1 MFENRIRKLRELMS
15 SHGLEGYLVINIES
29 SSKPSSYYLTGFT
42 GSFSIILVTHNDVKF
57 LTDGRYTEQAENQAG
72 VKPLLFKTKL
82 SEELPNIID
91 LPKGA
96 KIGFESSTVS
106 SNIYINI
113 LKKLEDYE
121 FTPAEDLIMEMR
133 RTKSDEEVEFIKK
146 ANIIAEKALQETLDS
161 FYIGMT
167 EKEFAAKLEYNMKIF
182 GADTYAFETIVASG
196 HRGALPH
203 GIASEKKI
211 EKGELIVIDFGAYA
225 NGYNSDITRT
235 VAVEGI
241 SEKQKELYELVLKA
255 QKTAIEAAKPGMK
268 YSDLDKVAR
277 DIITE
282 GGYGEYFTHSLG
294 HGLGLEVHE
303 NPRVSKLSDVISK
316 PGDIITIEP
325 GIYIPGEFGI
335 RIEDDV
341 LITENGHTVLTSFD
355 KNLIIL

>member
-1 MFENRIRKLRELMS
+1 MFENRIKKLRELMS

-57 LTDGRYTEQAENQAG
+57 LTDGRYTEQVENQTG

-133 RTKSDEEVEFIKK
+133 RTKSNEEIEFIKK
-146 ANIIAEKALQETLDS
+146 SNIIAEKALQETLDS

-241 SEKQKELYELVLKA
+241 SERQKELYELVLKA
-255 QKTAIEAAKPGMK
+255 QKAAIEAAKPGMK

-316 PGDIITIEP
+316 PGDVITIEP

-341 LITENGHTVLTSFD
+341 LITEDGHTVLTSFD